1 MTATM
6 PQADRRTFSE
16 VSAIHPVAPG
26 QFEAVIDPEW
36 TIAGK
41 PNGGYLTAMLG
52 RATTWD
58 SAHDHVIASSS
69 HFVSPPEPGPVAIAV
84 ETLRSGRSASQ
95 LRASLRQDGR
105 TCIEALFTT
114 SHLDQATRSYW
125 NKGLPSIGRHD
136 WDECERLIATM
147 PDGQPVA
154 ITRQIE
160 IRLEPETS
168 GFLTGQPTGQGE
180 LRGWLALPG
189 GESFD
194 PTSLLFAV
202 DAYPPGTFNI
212 EFTGWVPTLEL
223 TVYVRAL
230 PEPGPVRIAQIARL
244 IEAQRVDEAC
254 FVWDSSGRLVAE
266 ATQLAGIRL
275 G

>member
-1 MTATM
+1 MTATV
-6 PQADRRTFSE
+6 PEADRRTFSE
-16 VSAIHPVAPG
+16 VSKIRPLAPG
-26 QFEAVIDPEW
+26 HFDAVIDPEW
-36 TIAGK
+36 TIAGR

-52 RATTWD
+52 RAATWD
-58 SAHDHVIASSS
+58 SDHDHVIASSA
-69 HFVSPPEPGPVAIAV
+69 HFIRPPEPGSVAIDV
-84 ETLRSGRSASQ
+84 ETLRAGRSASQ
-95 LRASLRQDGR
+95 LRASLRQDDR

-114 SHLDQATRSYW
+114 SHLERATKSYW
-125 NKGLPSIGRHD
+125 NKGLPPIGQHD
-136 WDECERLIATM
+136 WDECERLIATL
-147 PDGQPVA
+147 PDGNPVA

-168 GFLTGQPTGQGE
+168 GFRSGQPTGRGE

-189 GESFD
+189 EASFD

-202 DAYPPGTFNI
+202 DAYPPATFDI

-230 PEPGPVRIAQIARL
+230 PDPGPVRIAQIARL
-244 IEAQRVDEAC
+244 IEAQKVDEAC

>member
-1 MTATM
+1 MTATV
-6 PQADRRTFSE
+6 PEADRRTFSE
-16 VSAIHPVAPG
+16 VSTIHPLAPG
-26 QFEAVIDPEW
+26 RFDAVIDPEW

-52 RATTWD
+52 RAATWD
-58 SAHDHVIASSS
+58 SDHDHVIASSA
-69 HFVSPPEPGPVAIAV
+69 HFIRSPEPGPVAIAV
-84 ETLRSGRSASQ
+84 ETLRAGRSASQ
-95 LRASLRQDGR
+95 LRASLRQGDR

-114 SHLDQATRSYW
+114 SHLDRATRSYW
-125 NKGLPSIGRHD
+125 NRGLPPIGKHD
-136 WDECERLIATM
+136 WEECERLIATL
-147 PDGQPVA
+147 PDGQSVA

-160 IRLEPETS
+160 IRLEPETR
-168 GFLTGQPTGQGE
+168 GFVNGQPTGRGE

-202 DAYPPGTFNI
+202 DAYPPATFDI

-230 PEPGPVRIAQIARL
+230 PDPGPVRIAQIARL

>member
-1 MTATM
+1 MTATV

-16 VSAIHPVAPG
+16 VSEIHLLAPG
-26 QFEAVIDPEW
+26 HFEAVLDPEW

-41 PNGGYLTAMLG
+41 PNGGYLTAMMG
-52 RATTWD
+52 RAATWER
-58 SAHDHVIASSS
+58 AHDHVIASSA
-69 HFVSPPEPGPVAIAV
+69 HFMRSPDPGPVDIV
-84 ETLRSGRSASQ
+84 IETLRAGRSASQ
-95 LRASLRQDGR
+95 LRASLRQDDQR
-105 TCIEALFTT
+105 CVEALFTT
-114 SHLDQATRSYW
+114 SHLDEATTSYW
-125 NKGLPSIGRHD
+125 NKGVPPIGQHD
-136 WDECERLIATM
+136 WEECERLIATL
-147 PDGQPVA
+147 PDGRPVA

-160 IRLEPETS
+160 IRLEPQTR
-168 GFLTGQPTGQGE
+168 GFLNGQPTGHGE

-194 PTSLLFAV
+194 PNSLLFAV

-230 PEPGPVRIAQIARL
+230 PVPGPVRIAQIARL

-266 ATQLAGIRL
+266 GTQLAGIRL